1 MDPDRWLTVE
11 EAAKYLRVAKGT
23 LYNWISQRRIPF
35 CRRGRVLRFER
46 DALDRWLAGGR
57 SRPSRLTEDRP
68 QMSEGDAQGDR
79 SANP

>member
-1 MDPDRWLTVE
+1 MDLDRWLTVQ

-46 DALDRWLAGGR
+46 DALDRWLAGGH
-57 SRPSRLTEDRP
+57 SRPSRLTEERL
-68 QMSEGDAQGDR
+68 QMPEAGAQGDR
-79 SANP
+79 STNP